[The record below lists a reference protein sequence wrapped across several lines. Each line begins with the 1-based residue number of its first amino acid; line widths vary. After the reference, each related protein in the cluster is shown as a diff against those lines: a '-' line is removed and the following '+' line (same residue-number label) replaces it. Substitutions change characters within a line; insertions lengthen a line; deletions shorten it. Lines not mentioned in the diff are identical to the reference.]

1 MIQFKSKSKNQH
13 ISRRRNM
20 LIFQK
25 RISSVPDT
33 PFFVFKEKCQKMGLR
48 DKKSSENDDSLE
60 SILFKYG
67 NKGILSGVLLPLN
80 IEFECIFDLEPGN
93 RYSI

>member
-1 MIQFKSKSKNQH
+1 MIKVEVEKSAYFSSKKYADFSKKDFECARH
-13 ISRRRNM
+13 
-20 LIFQK
+20 
-25 RISSVPDT
+25 T
-33 PFFVFKEKCQKMGLR
+33 FFVFKEKCQKMGLR